1 MYSLHS
7 CTVRRPQGFLGHLPQ
22 PTNSRI
28 SQRIGTTNRLTFEF
42 RIGPKI
48 LQLTLTSALAMI
60 PIKPLQVAPHAL
72 HDGGGKGSQPD
83 WSAPPNT
90 EDVLKPLRD
99 SWINLILE
107 QGLHKA
113 FLAHVEQAQST
124 PPFSDECIDQ
134 FRTSL
139 SAWLPMD
146 WSIRDDQPMH
156 LAAMQ
161 ALSHRL
167 HDPDSEV
174 FTSLIAGVS
183 AGAADTPFYPVEC
196 FGRKIR

>member
-1 MYSLHS
+1 MSH
-7 CTVRRPQGFLGHLPQ
+7 
-22 PTNSRI
+22 RI
-28 SQRIGTTNRLTFEF
+28 PRS
-42 RIGPKI
+42 
-48 LQLTLTSALAMI
+48 
-60 PIKPLQVAPHAL
+60 
-72 HDGGGKGSQPD
+72 
-83 WSAPPNT
+83 
-90 EDVLKPLRD
+90 LRD

-146 WSIRDDQPMH
+146 WPIRDDQPMH

-183 AGAADTPFYPVEC
+183 AGAADDPILPSRVFWEKDSVADHDLPALQLHRGNWKSSEDHPELTEELIQNEIDQGWIFQFSGDEAEAQKQYRP
-196 FGRKIR
+196 R